1 MEDDFMGDEELQ
13 MLTQKYEMGHPYLE
27 CPSRRETVEL
37 CTNKRCKL
45 PSFLCRDELCPE
57 CPKHSTCSSIKLSII
72 TKMLREIADSEREFL
87 MRMYEIQDLAVKNI
101 QRNRREQ
108 LEKQKFSSLSGRF
121 GEIIETI
128 YFKGKQML
136 LIGQEVDEL
145 IYAINDKQLVLEEV
159 KKPLL

>member
-1 MEDDFMGDEELQ
+1 
-13 MLTQKYEMGHPYLE
+13 
-27 CPSRRETVEL
+27 
-37 CTNKRCKL
+37 
-45 PSFLCRDELCPE
+45 
-57 CPKHSTCSSIKLSII
+57 
-72 TKMLREIADSEREFL
+72 MLREIADSEREFL